1 MGERL
6 SIPLMPLAIE
16 IYIIGE
22 ICDISRITLFLIAFY
37 KNIGNIVLRFVIGY
51 YFKIHRSLKRRT
63 WLGNRWFAATQE
75 RQGYMAD
82 KTIPRPVQPKRKK
95 VKVLVP
101 LAKKKKVKHAKETD
115 PLALYLKQISRYPLL
130 TAEEEISIGAKIQDA
145 RLQVRLLDESRL
157 TSGLSDEAWANERTQ
172 WERELI
178 AIKNRMISSNLR
190 LVVSIAKNYQ
200 HRGLGLL
207 DLIDE
212 GNIGL
217 IEAVERFDYTRGCR
231 FSTYGTWWI
240 RQAIIKSLADKG
252 RVIRIPIHMLN
263 TIKKCYFVAKQLTQ
277 DLGRDPYPEELAEK
291 LGMEPKKVKEIMK
304 LSQETASLDTTVD
317 EDNVT
322 HLSDLIKD
330 ENVVEPFEEVF
341 SMALQDTLGDVLK
354 NLSQREITIIKLRY
368 GLNGEGPRTLEETG
382 KLLGITRERVR
393 QIQEKAIQK
402 LKELQELSAFQE
414 ES

>member
-1 MGERL
+1 MSEG
-6 SIPLMPLAIE
+6 
-16 IYIIGE
+16 
-22 ICDISRITLFLIAFY
+22 AFP
-37 KNIGNIVLRFVIGY
+37 KSVQQ
-51 YFKIHRSLKRRT
+51 KKKK
-63 WLGNRWFAATQE
+63 AKTQLL
-75 RQGYMAD
+75 
-82 KTIPRPVQPKRKK
+82 P
-95 VKVLVP
+95 
-101 LAKKKKVKHAKETD
+101 AKKKKPKHPKETD

-130 TAEEEISIGAKIQDA
+130 SGEEELRIGEQIQKQRAHIVELEASFTAGVLPEEDWRREKLRCDA
-145 RLQVRLLDESRL
+145 
-157 TSGLSDEAWANERTQ
+157 
-172 WERELI
+172 ELI
-178 AIKNRMISSNLR
+178 ATKNRMISSNLR

-200 HRGLGLL
+200 HRGLSLL

-277 DLGRDPYPEELAEK
+277 ELGRDPNADELAEK
-291 LGMEPKKVKEIMK
+291 LGMDAKKVKEIMK

-330 ENVVEPFEEVF
+330 ESVTEPFEEVF

-354 NLSQREITIIKLRY
+354 NLSQREITIIPLRY

-402 LKELQELSAFQE
+402 LKELQELSAYQE
-414 ES
+414 DS

>member
-1 MGERL
+1 MTDG
-6 SIPLMPLAIE
+6 
-16 IYIIGE
+16 
-22 ICDISRITLFLIAFY
+22 AFP
-37 KNIGNIVLRFVIGY
+37 
-51 YFKIHRSLKRRT
+51 
-63 WLGNRWFAATQE
+63 
-75 RQGYMAD
+75 
-82 KTIPRPVQPKRKK
+82 KTAQI
-95 VKVLVP
+95 
-101 LAKKKKVKHAKETD
+101 KKKKLKTTLLLSKKKKPKHAKESD

-130 TAEEEISIGAKIQDA
+130 TAEEEISIGESIQKARARVTELDA
-145 RLQVRLLDESRL
+145 EPPEGGTPEELWRLDREK
-157 TSGLSDEAWANERTQ
+157 

-178 AIKNRMISSNLR
+178 QVKHRMISSNLR

-200 HRGLGLL
+200 HRGLSLL

-277 DLGRDPYPEELAEK
+277 ELGRDPNPDELAQK
-291 LGMEPKKVKEIMK
+291 LGMEAKKVKEIMK

-330 ENVVEPFEEVF
+330 ENAAEPFEEVF
-341 SMALQDTLGDVLK
+341 SMALQDTLSGVLK
-354 NLSQREITIIKLRY
+354 NLSKREIMIIQLRF

-402 LKELQELSAFQE
+402 LKELQELSEYQGQN
-414 ES
+414 

>member
-1 MGERL
+1 MTEGT
-6 SIPLMPLAIE
+6 SPKPA
-16 IYIIGE
+16 
-22 ICDISRITLFLIAFY
+22 
-37 KNIGNIVLRFVIGY
+37 
-51 YFKIHRSLKRRT
+51 
-63 WLGNRWFAATQE
+63 
-75 RQGYMAD
+75 
-82 KTIPRPVQPKRKK
+82 QPKKRARPTASIIRKK
-95 VKVLVP
+95 K
-101 LAKKKKVKHAKETD
+101 AKHPKETD

-130 TAEEEISIGAKIQDA
+130 TAEDELKIGERIQDLRA
-145 RLQVRLLDESRL
+145 Q
-157 TSGLSDEAWANERTQ
+157 TSDAATGEA
-172 WERELI
+172 EREASRRELVDV
-178 AIKNRMISSNLR
+178 KNRMISSNLR

-200 HRGLGLL
+200 HRGLSLL

-277 DLGRDPYPEELAEK
+277 ELGRDPRPEELAEK
-291 LGMEPKKVKEIMK
+291 LGMEAKKVKEIMK

-341 SMALQDTLGDVLK
+341 SMTLQDTLSDVLK

-393 QIQEKAIQK
+393 QIQEKAILK
-402 LKELQELSAFQE
+402 LKELKELSE
-414 ES
+414 YRGNN